1 MMEISGHI
9 IALPHH
15 ITSHWTDIEYHLKPG
30 RALCDVGGKFPWIVS
45 EGEHMRVTR
54 MCPSVSPTSDEREK
68 SYQHHRWGYSVQT
81 HSPDNF
87 INEYF
92 CTNISTR
99 LEWLLGWAQVF
110 IQLAALPALHVKS
123 LALGTLSL
131 LSVTTST
138 GLLG

>member
-1 MMEISGHI
+1 MHC
-9 IALPHH
+9 H
-15 ITSHWTDIEYHLKPG
+15 ITEHSTALISNIISSLAERFVMLVENSHGLYPRGNICGSLACVPQ
-30 RALCDVGGKFPWIVS
+30 
-45 EGEHMRVTR
+45 
-54 MCPSVSPTSDEREK
+54 CPSVSPTSDEK

-131 LSVTTST
+131 LSVTTTT
-138 GLLG
+138 GLYG